1 MFMSMYVWIDVDSVL
16 QCVAVCCSV
25 LQCVAVCCSVVQ
37 CVAVCCS
44 GAVRCSAVQYTH
56 IFRISFCLYLFIMSM
71 HVWIDV
77 YSALQCVAVCCS
89 MVQCVAAWCSICI
102 STYLYQPIH
111 IYL

>member
-77 YSALQCVAVCCS
+77 YGYIYIDGY
-89 MVQCVAAWCSICI
+89 ICI
-102 STYLYQPIH
+102 FGYTCMCLQTPPLPAACLVDI
-111 IYL
+111 